1 LVVWGALTGGSIPV
15 VSGDATLELLGPLND
30 VEQKFAPP
38 RLWTSG
44 DTSLLQ
50 RHPRVAIVGTRHPS
64 PEGERRARKLVK
76 ALVEQRVV
84 VVSGLA
90 QGVDT
95 VAHSQAIELGGRTIA
110 VLGTPLDQVFPRQN
124 EALQRRIAQEHL
136 LVSEFPPGSAVSRG
150 NFSRRNRTMA
160 LIADASVIIE
170 AGDGSGTLSQGW
182 EALRLG
188 RPLFLLKS
196 LLDANLKWPREMLD
210 YGASVLA
217 RVEDLMKVLPG
228 DDIRDAVSF

>member
-1 LVVWGALTGGSIPV
+1 VSDAPGGGSISL
-15 VSGDATLELLGPLND
+15 VSGTATSELLGPLNA
-30 VEQKFAPP
+30 VEQKFAPS

-44 DTSLLQ
+44 DASLLQ
-50 RHPRVAIVGTRHPS
+50 RHPRVAVVGTRHPS
-64 PEGERRARKLVK
+64 PDGARRTRKLVK

-95 VAHSQAIELGGRTIA
+95 LAHSQTIELGGRTIA

-124 EALQRRIAQEHL
+124 EALQRFIAREHL
-136 LVSEFPPGSAVSRG
+136 VVSEFAPGVAVSRG
-150 NFSRRNRTMA
+150 NFPRRNRTMA

-196 LLDANLKWPREMLD
+196 LLEPDLKWPREMLD
-210 YGASVLA
+210 YGASVLTH
-217 RVEDLMKVLPG
+217 VDDLMKVLPG

>member
-1 LVVWGALTGGSIPV
+1 MSDAPGRATIGL
-15 VSGDATLELLGPLND
+15 VSGTPTSELLGPLNA
-30 VEQKFAPP
+30 VELKFAPP
-38 RLWTSG
+38 RLWALG
-44 DTSLLQ
+44 DASLLQ
-50 RHPRVAIVGTRHPS
+50 RHPRVAVVGTRHPS
-64 PEGERRARKLVK
+64 PNGARRTRKLVK

-95 VAHSQAIELGGRTIA
+95 LAHSQTIEFGGRTIA

-124 EALQRRIAQEHL
+124 EALQRFIAREHL
-136 LVSEFPPGSAVSRG
+136 VVSEFAPGVVVSRG
-150 NFSRRNRTMA
+150 NFPRRNRTMA
-160 LIADASVIIE
+160 LIADASIIIE

-196 LLDANLKWPREMLD
+196 LLEADVKWPREMLD
-210 YGASVLA
+210 YGASVLMH
-217 RVEDLMKVLPG
+217 VDDLMKVLPG

>member
-1 LVVWGALTGGSIPV
+1 MSVAA
-15 VSGDATLELLGPLND
+15 ATSQLLGPLNA

-38 RLWTSG
+38 DLWTFG
-44 DTSLLQ
+44 DTSLLE
-50 RHPRVAIVGTRHPS
+50 RHPRVAVVGTRNPS
-64 PEGERRARKLVK
+64 PEGERRTRKLVK
-76 ALVEQRVV
+76 ALVEQGVV
-84 VVSGLA
+84 IVSGLA

-95 VAHSQAIELGGRTIA
+95 AAHSQTLALGGRTIA
-110 VLGTPLDQVFPRQN
+110 VLGTPVDEVFPRQN
-124 EALQRRIAQEHL
+124 ATLQDHIAREHL
-136 LVSEFPPGSAVSRG
+136 VVSEFAPGTAVNRG
-150 NFSRRNRTMA
+150 NFPRRNRTMA

-196 LLDANLKWPREMLD
+196 LLGADLKWPHVMLD
-210 YGASVLA
+210 YGARVLTG
-217 RVEDLMKVLPG
+217 VEDLMKVLPG

>member
-1 LVVWGALTGGSIPV
+1 MSDAPSGDSISL
-15 VSGDATLELLGPLND
+15 VSGTTTSELLGPLNA

-44 DTSLLQ
+44 DVALLQ
-50 RHPRVAIVGTRHPS
+50 RHPRVAVVGTRHPS
-64 PEGERRARKLVK
+64 PDGARRTRKLVK

-95 VAHSQAIELGGRTIA
+95 LAHSQTIELGGRTIA
-110 VLGTPLDQVFPRQN
+110 ILGTPLDEVFPQQN
-124 EALQRRIAQEHL
+124 EALQRFMAREHL
-136 LVSEFPPGSAVSRG
+136 VVSEFAPGVIVSRG
-150 NFSRRNRTMA
+150 NFPRRNRTMA

-170 AGDGSGTLSQGW
+170 ARDASGTLSQGW

-196 LLDANLKWPREMLD
+196 LLEGDLKWPREMLN
-210 YGASVLA
+210 YGASVLT
-217 RVEDLMKVLPG
+217 RVDDLMKVLPG
-228 DDIRDAVSF
+228 DDIRDVVSF

>member
-1 LVVWGALTGGSIPV
+1 MSDGLARGTISL
-15 VSGDATLELLGPLND
+15 VSGTAVSELLGPLNA

-44 DTSLLQ
+44 DASLLQ
-50 RHPRVAIVGTRHPS
+50 RHPRVAVVGTRRPS
-64 PEGERRARKLVK
+64 QDGARRARKLVK
-76 ALVEQRVV
+76 ALVEKGVV

-90 QGVDT
+90 EGVDT
-95 VAHSQAIELGGRTIA
+95 LAHSHAIELGGRTIA
-110 VLGTPLDQVFPRQN
+110 VLGTPVDEVFPRQN
-124 EALQRRIAQEHL
+124 EALQRLIAREHL
-136 LVSEFPPGSAVSRG
+136 VVSEFPPGSAVSRG
-150 NFSRRNRTMA
+150 NFPRRNRTMA

-196 LLDANLKWPREMLD
+196 LLDKDLKWPKEMLE
-210 YGASVLA
+210 YGAVALA
-217 RVEDLMKVLPG
+217 DIEELMKVLPD